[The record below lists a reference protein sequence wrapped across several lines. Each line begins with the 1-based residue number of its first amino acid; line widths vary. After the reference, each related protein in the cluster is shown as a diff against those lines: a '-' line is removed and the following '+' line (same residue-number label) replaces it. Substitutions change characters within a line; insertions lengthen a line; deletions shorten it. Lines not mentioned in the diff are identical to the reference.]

1 MAYTLND
8 NLKRWAE
15 QYETAEFIQSD
26 PVQIPHRY
34 DSRVNIEISAFVTA
48 WIAWGS
54 RKQIIQKA
62 DFIDREIFKGEPY
75 HYIVGNNVE
84 PGAAPEWKQY
94 KGSKENFYRTF
105 TYADFHDLCA
115 RLFDVYSK
123 FENME
128 KALQAQPGGRPL
140 EQLQR
145 LFGDVKGVPDMETK
159 SGCKRLCM
167 FLRWMCRHGS
177 PVDFGLWTICDP
189 RNLIIP
195 LDTHVHKQALRL
207 GLVKRRT
214 PDLQTAI
221 EITDRFAEIFP
232 DDPTKGD
239 FALFGYGVNNG
250 KVAPVTTEPEPEKE
264 QPTAVADLSIADV
277 LKMRLFYDNAAAE
290 VREIWESREKA
301 RKALKATER
310 LKAHPIDGLHNAG
323 LLELGEFVV
332 TFAKVLDKRETK
344 LSRAERDVIRT
355 IGMTAF
361 NKTMQK
367 LIADE
372 KARNNSNG
380 GLAMYMGELN
390 EFFKGWKG
398 SRIIARFTVASPG
411 SSEALKGY
419 YFNYVV
425 PTFKHAIWEA
435 GERLTEEQTERR
447 LREFS
452 PIMYVERV
460 NEETGV
466 YSHDL
471 RTVADLSNAELIEH
485 IETLKQIAAEEYNTF
500 IDDPKTL

>member
-1 MAYTLND
+1 MAYTLNE

-15 QYETAEFIQSD
+15 QYETADFINAD

-48 WIAWGS
+48 WIAWGN
-54 RKQIIQKA
+54 RKQIIKKA

-75 HYIVGNNVE
+75 HYIVGNTVE
-84 PGAAPEWKQY
+84 RGNRPEWEQY
-94 KGSKENFYRTF
+94 KGSTDCLYRTF
-105 TYADFHDLCA
+105 TFGDFHDLCA
-115 RLFDVYSK
+115 RLYDVYTSA
-123 FENME
+123 ENME
-128 KALQAQPGGRPL
+128 TAIKKAHETNGETALATLQS
-140 EQLQR
+140 
-145 LFGDVKGVPDMETK
+145 LFGSVNGIPDFETQ
-159 SGCKRLCM
+159 SACKRLCL
-167 FLRWMCRHGS
+167 FLRWMCRKGS
-177 PVDFGLWTICDP
+177 PVDFGLWDVCDP

-195 LDTHVHKQALRL
+195 LDTHVYKQALRL

-250 KVAPVTTEPEPEKE
+250 KVAPVTKEPEPEKE
-264 QPTAVADLSIADV
+264 QPTVADLSIADV

-323 LLELGEFVV
+323 LLEPGEFVV
-332 TFAKVLDKRETK
+332 AFAKVLDKRETK
-344 LSRAERDVIRT
+344 LSRAERDVIHT

-361 NKTMQK
+361 NKTMKK

-380 GLAMYMGELN
+380 DN
-390 EFFKGWKG
+390 
-398 SRIIARFTVASPG
+398 
-411 SSEALKGY
+411 
-419 YFNYVV
+419 
-425 PTFKHAIWEA
+425 
-435 GERLTEEQTERR
+435 
-447 LREFS
+447 
-452 PIMYVERV
+452 
-460 NEETGV
+460 
-466 YSHDL
+466 
-471 RTVADLSNAELIEH
+471 
-485 IETLKQIAAEEYNTF
+485 KQ
-500 IDDPKTL
+500 

>member
-75 HYIVGNNVE
+75 HYIVGNTVE
-84 PGAAPEWKQY
+84 RGNRPEWEQY
-94 KGSKENFYRTF
+94 KGSTDCLYRTF
-105 TYADFHDLCA
+105 TFGDFHDLCA
-115 RLFDVYSK
+115 RLYDVYTSA
-123 FENME
+123 ENME
-128 KALQAQPGGRPL
+128 TAIKKAHETNGETALATLQS
-140 EQLQR
+140 
-145 LFGDVKGVPDMETK
+145 LFGSVNGIPDFETQ
-159 SGCKRLCM
+159 SACKRLCL
-167 FLRWMCRHGS
+167 FLRWMCRKGS
-177 PVDFGLWTICDP
+177 PVDFGLWDVCDP

-195 LDTHVHKQALRL
+195 LDTHVHKQAIRL
-207 GLVKRRT
+207 GLTKRRT

-301 RKALKATER
+301 RKELKPTER
-310 LKAHPIDGLHNAG
+310 LQAHPIDKLHAAG
-323 LLELGEFVV
+323 LLEPGEFVV
-332 TFAKVLDKRETK
+332 TFAKIMDKRETR
-344 LSRAERDVIRT
+344 LSSMERGVIHT
-355 IGMTAF
+355 LGMTAF
-361 NKTMQK
+361 SNTMQK

-372 KARNNSNG
+372 KARNNSDGN
-380 GLAMYMGELN
+380 N
-390 EFFKGWKG
+390 
-398 SRIIARFTVASPG
+398 
-411 SSEALKGY
+411 
-419 YFNYVV
+419 
-425 PTFKHAIWEA
+425 
-435 GERLTEEQTERR
+435 
-447 LREFS
+447 
-452 PIMYVERV
+452 
-460 NEETGV
+460 
-466 YSHDL
+466 
-471 RTVADLSNAELIEH
+471 
-485 IETLKQIAAEEYNTF
+485 KQ
-500 IDDPKTL
+500 

>member
-62 DFIDREIFKGEPY
+62 DFIDREIFKGAPY
-75 HYIVGNNVE
+75 HYIVGTDTQ
-84 PGAAPEWKQY
+84 GAAPEWKQY

-159 SGCKRLCM
+159 SVCNRLCM

-264 QPTAVADLSIADV
+264 QP
-277 LKMRLFYDNAAAE
+277 
-290 VREIWESREKA
+290 
-301 RKALKATER
+301 
-310 LKAHPIDGLHNAG
+310 IDGLHNAG
-323 LLELGEFVV
+323 LLEPGEFVV
-332 TFAKVLDKRETK
+332 AFAKVLDKRETK
-344 LSRAERDVIRT
+344 LSRAERDIIHT

-361 NKTMQK
+361 NKTMKK

-380 GLAMYMGELN
+380 DN
-390 EFFKGWKG
+390 
-398 SRIIARFTVASPG
+398 
-411 SSEALKGY
+411 
-419 YFNYVV
+419 
-425 PTFKHAIWEA
+425 
-435 GERLTEEQTERR
+435 
-447 LREFS
+447 
-452 PIMYVERV
+452 
-460 NEETGV
+460 
-466 YSHDL
+466 
-471 RTVADLSNAELIEH
+471 
-485 IETLKQIAAEEYNTF
+485 KQ
-500 IDDPKTL
+500 

>member
-62 DFIDREIFKGEPY
+62 DFIDREIFKGAPY
-75 HYIVGNNVE
+75 HYIVGTDTQ
-84 PGAAPEWKQY
+84 GTAPEWKQY

-115 RLFDVYSK
+115 RLHHVYTNWES
-123 FENME
+123 ME
-128 KALQAQPGGRPL
+128 AAIKYSHEINGEPSLQTL
-140 EQLQR
+140 FS
-145 LFGDVKGVPDMETK
+145 LFGSVKGIPDGTTQTA
-159 SGCKRLCM
+159 CKRLCM
-167 FLRWMCRHGS
+167 FLRWMCRKGS
-177 PVDFGLWTICDP
+177 PVDFGLWDVCDP

-264 QPTAVADLSIADV
+264 QPIAVADLSIADV

-290 VREIWESREKA
+290 IRDIWEKREKA
-301 RKALKATER
+301 RKELKPGER
-310 LKAHPIDGLHNAG
+310 LQAHPIDKLHDAG
-323 LLELGEFVV
+323 LLEPGEFVV
-332 TFAKVLDKRETK
+332 TFAKIMDKRETR
-344 LSRAERDVIRT
+344 LSSMERGVIHT
-355 IGMTAF
+355 LGMTAF
-361 NKTMQK
+361 SNTMQK

-372 KARNNSNG
+372 KARNNSDGN
-380 GLAMYMGELN
+380 N
-390 EFFKGWKG
+390 
-398 SRIIARFTVASPG
+398 
-411 SSEALKGY
+411 
-419 YFNYVV
+419 
-425 PTFKHAIWEA
+425 
-435 GERLTEEQTERR
+435 
-447 LREFS
+447 
-452 PIMYVERV
+452 
-460 NEETGV
+460 
-466 YSHDL
+466 
-471 RTVADLSNAELIEH
+471 
-485 IETLKQIAAEEYNTF
+485 KQ
-500 IDDPKTL
+500 

>member
-75 HYIVGNNVE
+75 HYIIGNTVA
-84 PGAAPEWKQY
+84 PGAAPEWSKY
-94 KGSKENFYRTF
+94 KGDTTNFYRTF
-105 TYADFHDLCA
+105 TYADFHDPCELLNDIYTKYNCMEEA
-115 RLFDVYSK
+115 LFCS
-123 FENME
+123 N
-128 KALQAQPGGRPL
+128 PTRPL
-140 EQLQR
+140 EALQS
-145 LFGDVKGVPDMETK
+145 LFGSVKGVPDMETK

-167 FLRWMCRHGS
+167 FLRWMCRKGS
-177 PVDFGLWTICDP
+177 PVDFGLWDICDP

-207 GLVKRRT
+207 GLITRRT

-221 EITDRFAEIFP
+221 EITNRFAEIFP

-239 FALFGYGVNNG
+239 FALFGYGVN
-250 KVAPVTTEPEPEKE
+250 KDKITPVTSEPEPEKE
-264 QPTAVADLSIADV
+264 EPTAVADLSIADV

-290 VREIWESREKA
+290 VREIWESRENA
-301 RKALKATER
+301 RKALKPDER
-310 LKAHPIDGLHNAG
+310 LKAHPIDRLHNAG
-323 LLELGEFVV
+323 LLEPGEFVV

-344 LSRAERDVIRT
+344 LSRAERDVIHT

-361 NKTMQK
+361 NKTMKK

-380 GLAMYMGELN
+380 DN
-390 EFFKGWKG
+390 
-398 SRIIARFTVASPG
+398 
-411 SSEALKGY
+411 
-419 YFNYVV
+419 
-425 PTFKHAIWEA
+425 
-435 GERLTEEQTERR
+435 
-447 LREFS
+447 
-452 PIMYVERV
+452 
-460 NEETGV
+460 
-466 YSHDL
+466 
-471 RTVADLSNAELIEH
+471 
-485 IETLKQIAAEEYNTF
+485 KQ
-500 IDDPKTL
+500 

>member
-62 DFIDREIFKGEPY
+62 DFIDREIFKGAPY
-75 HYIVGNNVE
+75 HYIVGTDTQ
-84 PGAAPEWKQY
+84 GTAPEWKQY

-115 RLFDVYSK
+115 RLHHVYTNWES
-123 FENME
+123 ME
-128 KALQAQPGGRPL
+128 AAIKYSHEINGEPSLQTL
-140 EQLQR
+140 FS
-145 LFGDVKGVPDMETK
+145 LFGSVKGIPDGTTQTA
-159 SGCKRLCM
+159 CKRLCM
-167 FLRWMCRHGS
+167 FLRWMCRKGS
-177 PVDFGLWTICDP
+177 PVDFGLWDVCDP

-250 KVAPVTTEPEPEKE
+250 KVAPVTAEPEPEKE

-277 LKMRLFYDNAAAE
+277 LKMQLFYDNAAAE

-301 RKALKATER
+301 RKELKATER

-323 LLELGEFVV
+323 LLEPGEFVV
-332 TFAKVLDKRETK
+332 AFAKVLDKRETK

-380 GLAMYMGELN
+380 DN
-390 EFFKGWKG
+390 
-398 SRIIARFTVASPG
+398 
-411 SSEALKGY
+411 
-419 YFNYVV
+419 
-425 PTFKHAIWEA
+425 
-435 GERLTEEQTERR
+435 
-447 LREFS
+447 
-452 PIMYVERV
+452 
-460 NEETGV
+460 
-466 YSHDL
+466 
-471 RTVADLSNAELIEH
+471 
-485 IETLKQIAAEEYNTF
+485 KQ
-500 IDDPKTL
+500 

>member
-62 DFIDREIFKGEPY
+62 DFIDREIFKGAPY
-75 HYIVGNNVE
+75 HYIVGTDTQ
-84 PGAAPEWKQY
+84 GTAPEWKQY

-115 RLFDVYSK
+115 RLHHVYTNWES
-123 FENME
+123 ME
-128 KALQAQPGGRPL
+128 AAIKYSHEINGEPSLQTL
-140 EQLQR
+140 FS
-145 LFGDVKGVPDMETK
+145 LFGSVKGIPDGTTQTA
-159 SGCKRLCM
+159 CKRLCM
-167 FLRWMCRHGS
+167 FLRWMCRKGS
-177 PVDFGLWTICDP
+177 PVDFGLWDVCDP

-250 KVAPVTTEPEPEKE
+250 KVAPVTAEPEPEKE

-301 RKALKATER
+301 RKELKATER

-323 LLELGEFVV
+323 LLEPGEFVV

-344 LSRAERDVIRT
+344 LSRAERDVIHI

-372 KARNNSNG
+372 KARNNSDGN
-380 GLAMYMGELN
+380 N
-390 EFFKGWKG
+390 
-398 SRIIARFTVASPG
+398 
-411 SSEALKGY
+411 
-419 YFNYVV
+419 
-425 PTFKHAIWEA
+425 
-435 GERLTEEQTERR
+435 
-447 LREFS
+447 
-452 PIMYVERV
+452 
-460 NEETGV
+460 
-466 YSHDL
+466 
-471 RTVADLSNAELIEH
+471 
-485 IETLKQIAAEEYNTF
+485 KQ
-500 IDDPKTL
+500 

>member
-1 MAYTLND
+1 MAYTLNE

-15 QYETAEFIQSD
+15 QYETAEFVKND
-26 PVQIPHRY
+26 PVQIPRRY

-48 WIAWGS
+48 WIAWGN
-54 RKQIIQKA
+54 RKQIIKKA
-62 DFIDREIFKGEPY
+62 DFIDREIFKGAPY
-75 HYIVGNNVE
+75 HYIVGTDTQ
-84 PGAAPEWKQY
+84 GTAPEWKQY

-214 PDLQTAI
+214 PDLRTAI

-239 FALFGYGVNNG
+239 FALFGYGVNKGTAAGINDIAEATTKLSEAMKKG
-250 KVAPVTTEPEPEKE
+250 TKAQKKVNEAIAAAVPTT
-264 QPTAVADLSIADV
+264 VADLSIADV
-277 LKMRLFYDNAAAE
+277 LKMPLFFDN
-290 VREIWESREKA
+290 VKTQLTSLWNDREKA
-301 RKALKATER
+301 RKKAAKDNQR
-310 LKAHPIDGLHNAG
+310 LKAHVIDRMHNAG
-323 LLELGEFVV
+323 DWEPGKFVV
-332 TFAKVLDKRETK
+332 IFATILDKVATGYSSNEREFI
-344 LSRAERDVIRT
+344 RAV
-355 IGMTAF
+355 GMTAF
-361 NKTMQK
+361 NITMQK
-367 LIADE
+367 LIDDE
-372 KARNNSNG
+372 KKRDNSNG
-380 GLAMYMGELN
+380 N
-390 EFFKGWKG
+390 
-398 SRIIARFTVASPG
+398 
-411 SSEALKGY
+411 
-419 YFNYVV
+419 
-425 PTFKHAIWEA
+425 
-435 GERLTEEQTERR
+435 
-447 LREFS
+447 
-452 PIMYVERV
+452 
-460 NEETGV
+460 
-466 YSHDL
+466 D
-471 RTVADLSNAELIEH
+471 
-485 IETLKQIAAEEYNTF
+485 KQ
-500 IDDPKTL
+500 

>member
-62 DFIDREIFKGEPY
+62 DFIDREIFKGAPY
-75 HYIVGNNVE
+75 HYIVGTDTQ
-84 PGAAPEWKQY
+84 GAAPEWKQY

-264 QPTAVADLSIADV
+264 QPT
-277 LKMRLFYDNAAAE
+277 
-290 VREIWESREKA
+290 
-301 RKALKATER
+301 
-310 LKAHPIDGLHNAG
+310 DGLHNAG
-323 LLELGEFVV
+323 LLEPGEFVAA
-332 TFAKVLDKRETK
+332 FAKVLDKRETK
-344 LSRAERDVIRT
+344 LSRAERDIIHT

-361 NKTMQK
+361 NKTMKK

-380 GLAMYMGELN
+380 DN
-390 EFFKGWKG
+390 
-398 SRIIARFTVASPG
+398 
-411 SSEALKGY
+411 
-419 YFNYVV
+419 
-425 PTFKHAIWEA
+425 
-435 GERLTEEQTERR
+435 
-447 LREFS
+447 
-452 PIMYVERV
+452 
-460 NEETGV
+460 
-466 YSHDL
+466 
-471 RTVADLSNAELIEH
+471 
-485 IETLKQIAAEEYNTF
+485 KQ
-500 IDDPKTL
+500 

>member
-1 MAYTLND
+1 MAYTLNE

-15 QYETAEFIQSD
+15 QYETADFINAD

-48 WIAWGS
+48 WIAWGN
-54 RKQIIQKA
+54 RKQIIKKA

-75 HYIVGNNVE
+75 HYIVGNTVE
-84 PGAAPEWKQY
+84 RGNRPEWEQY
-94 KGSKENFYRTF
+94 KGSTDCLYRTF
-105 TYADFHDLCA
+105 TFGDFHDLCA
-115 RLFDVYSK
+115 RLYDVYTSA
-123 FENME
+123 ENME
-128 KALQAQPGGRPL
+128 TAIKKAHETNGETALATLQS
-140 EQLQR
+140 
-145 LFGDVKGVPDMETK
+145 LFGSVNGIPDFETQ
-159 SGCKRLCM
+159 SACKRLCL
-167 FLRWMCRHGS
+167 FLRWMCRKGS
-177 PVDFGLWTICDP
+177 PVDFGLWDVCDP

-250 KVAPVTTEPEPEKE
+250 KVAPVTKEPEPEKE
-264 QPTAVADLSIADV
+264 QPTVADLSIADV

-323 LLELGEFVV
+323 LLEPGEFVV
-332 TFAKVLDKRETK
+332 AFAKVLDKRETK
-344 LSRAERDVIRT
+344 LSRAERDVIHT

-361 NKTMQK
+361 NKTMKK

-380 GLAMYMGELN
+380 DN
-390 EFFKGWKG
+390 
-398 SRIIARFTVASPG
+398 
-411 SSEALKGY
+411 
-419 YFNYVV
+419 
-425 PTFKHAIWEA
+425 
-435 GERLTEEQTERR
+435 
-447 LREFS
+447 
-452 PIMYVERV
+452 
-460 NEETGV
+460 
-466 YSHDL
+466 
-471 RTVADLSNAELIEH
+471 
-485 IETLKQIAAEEYNTF
+485 KQ
-500 IDDPKTL
+500 

>member
-62 DFIDREIFKGEPY
+62 DFIDREIFKGAPY
-75 HYIVGNNVE
+75 HYIVGTDTQ
-84 PGAAPEWKQY
+84 GTAPEWKQY

-115 RLFDVYSK
+115 RLYDVYSK

-207 GLVKRRT
+207 
-214 PDLQTAI
+214 
-221 EITDRFAEIFP
+221 
-232 DDPTKGD
+232 
-239 FALFGYGVNNG
+239 
-250 KVAPVTTEPEPEKE
+250 
-264 QPTAVADLSIADV
+264 
-277 LKMRLFYDNAAAE
+277 FYDNAAAE

-323 LLELGEFVV
+323 LLEPGEFVV
-332 TFAKVLDKRETK
+332 TFAKILDKRETK
-344 LSRAERDVIRT
+344 LSRAERDVIHT

-361 NKTMQK
+361 NKTMK
-367 LIADE
+367 KIIADE

-380 GLAMYMGELN
+380 DN
-390 EFFKGWKG
+390 
-398 SRIIARFTVASPG
+398 
-411 SSEALKGY
+411 
-419 YFNYVV
+419 
-425 PTFKHAIWEA
+425 
-435 GERLTEEQTERR
+435 
-447 LREFS
+447 
-452 PIMYVERV
+452 
-460 NEETGV
+460 
-466 YSHDL
+466 
-471 RTVADLSNAELIEH
+471 
-485 IETLKQIAAEEYNTF
+485 KQ
-500 IDDPKTL
+500 

>member
-15 QYETAEFIQSD
+15 QYETSEFIQSD

-62 DFIDREIFKGEPY
+62 DFIDREIFKGAPY
-75 HYIVGNNVE
+75 HYIVGTDTQ
-84 PGAAPEWKQY
+84 GTAPEWKQY

-189 RNLIIP
+189 HNLIIP

-250 KVAPVTTEPEPEKE
+250 KVSPVTEEPEKEKE
-264 QPTAVADLSIADV
+264 QPTPVADLSIADV
-277 LKMRLFYDNAAAE
+277 LKMPLFFDN
-290 VREIWESREKA
+290 VKTQLTSLWNDRETA
-301 RKALKATER
+301 RKKAAKDNQR
-310 LKAHPIDGLHNAG
+310 LKAHVIDRMHNAG
-323 LLELGEFVV
+323 DWEPGKFVV
-332 TFAKVLDKRETK
+332 IFATILDKVATGYSSNEREFI
-344 LSRAERDVIRT
+344 RAV
-355 IGMTAF
+355 GMTAF
-361 NKTMQK
+361 NITMQK
-367 LIADE
+367 LIDDE
-372 KARNNSNG
+372 KKRDNSDGN
-380 GLAMYMGELN
+380 
-390 EFFKGWKG
+390 
-398 SRIIARFTVASPG
+398 
-411 SSEALKGY
+411 
-419 YFNYVV
+419 
-425 PTFKHAIWEA
+425 
-435 GERLTEEQTERR
+435 
-447 LREFS
+447 
-452 PIMYVERV
+452 
-460 NEETGV
+460 
-466 YSHDL
+466 D
-471 RTVADLSNAELIEH
+471 
-485 IETLKQIAAEEYNTF
+485 KQ
-500 IDDPKTL
+500 